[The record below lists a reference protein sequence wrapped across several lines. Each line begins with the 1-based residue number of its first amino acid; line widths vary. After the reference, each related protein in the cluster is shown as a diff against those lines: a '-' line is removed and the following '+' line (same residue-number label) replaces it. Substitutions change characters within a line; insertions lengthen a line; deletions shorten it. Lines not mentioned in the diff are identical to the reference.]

1 MFAIKRDSSQNL
13 QLIYDIF
20 FGYYTHGLK
29 MQTLSNK
36 SKVRRCL
43 FGPPDH
49 ERIRRGLDKAL
60 EENNTE
66 MQSKWNFDFQ
76 KDSPLEGKFQWEVV
90 EDNSY
95 VPEFY
100 KKGYPVKVKRRI
112 TDLNVKLTSGSL
124 SNLSFD
130 SCLDSE
136 SCGNTNSVEKSESSS
151 QNSNNKPEK
160 LKQTQIS
167 CK

>member
-1 MFAIKRDSSQNL
+1 
-13 QLIYDIF
+13 
-20 FGYYTHGLK
+20 

-49 ERIRRGLDKAL
+49 ERIRRDLDKAL
-60 EENNTE
+60 EENNAE

-136 SCGNTNSVEKSESSS
+136 SCGNTNSVEKRESSS
-151 QNSNNKPEK
+151 QNSNHIDIQCNKPAK